1 MTTWVPHVEDEAPV
15 SFTVWDF
22 AGQEVYYS
30 THQFFLSQRSIY
42 IVVFDMSTLNL
53 PASTP
58 ASGGSA
64 PPTPPPITP
73 TYTAGHGTDGM
84 ERVNY
89 WLQCIAL
96 WAPQSP
102 VIIVGT
108 HLDEMSSEK
117 VAAIEAE
124 IEKECIFI
132 SISHFT
138 ISLISIPSSAW

>member
-1 MTTWVPHVEDEAPV
+1 MTTWVPHVEDEGPV

-22 AGQEVYYS
+22 AGRIHHMPLLSPTINVIIGQEVYYS

-42 IVVFDMSTLNL
+42 IVVFDMSTLN
-53 PASTP
+53 PP
-58 ASGGSA
+58 
-64 PPTPPPITP
+64 PPTAGGFAPAPPITSAH
-73 TYTAGHGTDGM
+73 TAGAGTDGL

-108 HLDEMSSEK
+108 HLDEVSSEK
-117 VAAIEAE
+117 VTAIEAQ
-124 IEKECIFI
+124 IAQECI
-132 SISHFT
+132 
-138 ISLISIPSSAW
+138 LIN

>member
-1 MTTWVPHVEDEAPV
+1 MIT
-15 SFTVWDF
+15 
-22 AGQEVYYS
+22 GQEVYYS

-53 PASTP
+53 PSTGGTAP
-58 ASGGSA
+58 AA
-64 PPTPPPITP
+64 APITSAH
-73 TYTAGHGTDGM
+73 TAGAGTDGL

-108 HLDEMSSEK
+108 HLDEVSSEK

-124 IEKECIFI
+124 IAQECIFN
-132 SISHFT
+132 
-138 ISLISIPSSAW
+138 

>member
-1 MTTWVPHVEDEAPV
+1 MVT
-15 SFTVWDF
+15 
-22 AGQEVYYS
+22 GQEVYYS

-53 PASTP
+53 SSSTP
-58 ASGGSA
+58 SGSA
-64 PPTPPPITP
+64 PATAPPITSAF
-73 TYTAGHGTDGM
+73 TAGAGTDGL

-108 HLDEMSSEK
+108 HLDEVSSEK

-124 IEKECIFI
+124 ITQECI
-132 SISHFT
+132 
-138 ISLISIPSSAW
+138 